1 MDSDEPSPRCSA
13 CSAPMRFVRSI
24 PNFGALYPLRKF
36 ECRTCDTG
44 HIAGA
49 EIEATAS
56 SNSVVERVSPTS
68 LSVFEMIRQAACVR
82 FTDMRSADRESFDR
96 LRTRPA

>member
-1 MDSDEPSPRCSA
+1 
-13 CSAPMRFVRSI
+13 MRFVRSI

-36 ECRTCDTG
+36 QCRTCGTG

-49 EIEATAS
+49 EIEAAAS
-56 SNSVVERVSPTS
+56 SDSVVERAS
-68 LSVFEMIRQAACVR
+68 LASSSVFEMIRQAAGVR

-96 LRTRPA
+96 LRTRPT